1 MKARGMGFNYEEI
14 NKTSNNNNLVS
25 PKVTGTL
32 YYNELVDRYR
42 LMSMTDLKE
51 IEHYYIVKKELY
63 DEYPRS
69 FKLTEVESGVVIYR
83 GELTIEKGPSL
94 ESLDDY
100 LITYEV
106 LKQEYS
112 YQDIVDLINHIREDK
127 KNKTLV
133 KKSRDKD

>member
-1 MKARGMGFNYEEI
+1 MKARGMGFNYEAVAPS
-14 NKTSNNNNLVS
+14 NDSNNLS
-25 PKVTGTL
+25 SSKVTGTL
-32 YYNELVDRYR
+32 YYTELVDRYR
-42 LMSMTDLKE
+42 LTSMTDLKE
-51 IEHYYIVKKELY
+51 VEHYYIVKKELY
-63 DEYPRS
+63 DECPRS

-106 LKQEYS
+106 LKQEYT
-112 YQDIVDLINHIREDK
+112 YQDIVSLINCIREDK

-133 KKSRDKD
+133 KKSKDKD